1 MMKVK
6 MGDELFDYLVKRMDL
21 KESMVKRLRKVYVG
35 GVDVKDLVEIEKLSK
50 QAVYK
55 SIERFEG
62 KMLDILR
69 RENLALK
76 LCLVSKV
83 IE

>member
-21 KESMVKRLRKVYVG
+21 RESMVKRLRKVYVG

-62 KMLDILR
+62 KMLDILS

-83 IE
+83 ME